1 MSIFSFIF
9 YRGENSVLP
18 ALAKMPSLKKQLFLI
33 VLILFC
39 APVLVM
45 LYDIYYAS
53 KTDDILIVN
62 LEQKLTGIVTGIHE
76 SITGQLESLPPAE
89 KDAALE
95 EAFNRAAAPAAQA
108 YPGVR
113 LGLYLP
119 AKDTIITHGFLHEFT
134 KRLPEEKSEREKRI
148 LRETREGIT
157 AVQKSGGTITRLGK
171 TWDDQFLEYMVPVR
185 TESGTVAVLWAQE
198 MIHPSFA
205 RSTKMR
211 LFIRYVILALFTL
224 GVIASL
230 LTIASLV
237 SQVQMIKNG
246 LLEMGRDIRRRLP
259 EMPGEMGQITG
270 AVNAMAAG
278 LLEKEQKLEQL
289 RREENLIALGRLVT
303 TIAHELRG
311 PVSIIQALVQVLAG
325 RLGHLPELREF
336 TTRIEQQIEKHN
348 RLVSELLDFGRPNP
362 GASEQMELT
371 GLAAAVL
378 QECSSLLE
386 QKRISLSFTPS
397 RRPLPVKGN
406 QDKIKQVFLNIIL
419 NAVQAMS
426 AGGRLA
432 LETFRDGEKACV
444 TVRDTG
450 PGIPKDE
457 LAQIF
462 TPFYTRKSGGGGLG
476 LAISQ
481 RIVQIHG
488 GTIGVESEPGTGTAF
503 TLCFPLAETKSG
515 D

>member
-1 MSIFSFIF
+1 
-9 YRGENSVLP
+9 
-18 ALAKMPSLKKQLFLI
+18 
-33 VLILFC
+33 
-39 APVLVM
+39 
-45 LYDIYYAS
+45 
-53 KTDDILIVN
+53 
-62 LEQKLTGIVTGIHE
+62 
-76 SITGQLESLPPAE
+76 
-89 KDAALE
+89 
-95 EAFNRAAAPAAQA
+95 
-108 YPGVR
+108 
-113 LGLYLP
+113 
-119 AKDTIITHGFLHEFT
+119 
-134 KRLPEEKSEREKRI
+134 
-148 LRETREGIT
+148 
-157 AVQKSGGTITRLGK
+157 
-171 TWDDQFLEYMVPVR
+171 
-185 TESGTVAVLWAQE
+185 
-198 MIHPSFA
+198 
-205 RSTKMR
+205 
-211 LFIRYVILALFTL
+211 
-224 GVIASL
+224 
-230 LTIASLV
+230 
-237 SQVQMIKNG
+237 
-246 LLEMGRDIRRRLP
+246 
-259 EMPGEMGQITG
+259 
-270 AVNAMAAG
+270 AMAAG

-336 TTRIEQQIEKHN
+336 ATRIEQQIEKHN

-371 GLAAAVL
+371 ALAAAVL

-397 RRPLPVKGN
+397 RQPLPVKGN

-450 PGIPKDE
+450 PGIPKEE

-503 TLCFPLAETKSG
+503 TLCFPLAETKAG
-515 D
+515 INPLPPTGAGQGRKETG